1 MRGVASE
8 FSRDILDVHG
18 ILQARVAPLEQ
29 ELEKLQ
35 AENASLRA
43 EIVRLHGERDE
54 VAQITKQITL
64 VTASM
69 LDQHICLDATVK
81 NAEADAPALGHP
93 DTMQHWESAAAPP
106 GTEWSRPANPYES
119 GEDGP
124 AEGMQMQASAGGPSV
139 PVGVPLDLQQAAV
152 VMQTRPRGRS
162 IIEDAAEAVQ
172 SARRSSSHVEL
183 RDEQKQ
189 DTPEKAARNR
199 PSPLVGI
206 LKGTHP
212 LALRADRLRA
222 AEAAGRSGQTLR
234 ISDPQSH
241 HETTP
246 RVHRPGPLLGSK
258 SPVLE
263 RLRRVFD
270 QN

>member
-81 NAEADAPALGHP
+81 KRRGGRACIGPSRYHAALGIG
-93 DTMQHWESAAAPP
+93 SGSP
-106 GTEWSRPANPYES
+106 GH
-119 GEDGP
+119 
-124 AEGMQMQASAGGPSV
+124 GMV
-139 PVGVPLDLQQAAV
+139 
-152 VMQTRPRGRS
+152 
-162 IIEDAAEAVQ
+162 
-172 SARRSSSHVEL
+172 
-183 RDEQKQ
+183 
-189 DTPEKAARNR
+189 
-199 PSPLVGI
+199 
-206 LKGTHP
+206 
-212 LALRADRLRA
+212 
-222 AEAAGRSGQTLR
+222 
-234 ISDPQSH
+234 
-241 HETTP
+241 
-246 RVHRPGPLLGSK
+246 
-258 SPVLE
+258 
-263 RLRRVFD
+263 
-270 QN
+270 